1 MHTLDRNSAHTVRQN
16 VIAPA
21 ALLRSAS
28 GHPAHAQASS
38 PGVSEIPVL
47 PGICA
52 DEDKKLRETG
62 AFCRMRERGVCRQR
76 GLTKPQK
83 SRQKLQLW
91 ARCSKLEAGSD
102 HSRRR
107 ARWSRE
113 VTAPSFAVF
122 KGRGFRRLP
131 N

>member
-62 AFCRMRERGVCRQR
+62 AFCRMRERGVLQVEGPYTVPKIEAEASAPGWVLKVR
-76 GLTKPQK
+76 G
-83 SRQKLQLW
+83 
-91 ARCSKLEAGSD
+91 
-102 HSRRR
+102 
-107 ARWSRE
+107 
-113 VTAPSFAVF
+113 
-122 KGRGFRRLP
+122 
-131 N
+131 

>member
-91 ARCSKLEAGSD
+91 AKCSNSKVKAIIPVAVLQW
-102 HSRRR
+102 SRR
-107 ARWSRE
+107 
-113 VTAPSFAVF
+113 
-122 KGRGFRRLP
+122 
-131 N
+131 

>member
-76 GLTKPQK
+76 GLHSAKNRGRSFSSGLGAQN
-83 SRQKLQLW
+83 
-91 ARCSKLEAGSD
+91 SKLKAIIRVAVLDG
-102 HSRRR
+102 R
-107 ARWSRE
+107 AR
-113 VTAPSFAVF
+113 
-122 KGRGFRRLP
+122 
-131 N
+131 